1 VPWHRRRTALADSLP
16 HGPQLPS
23 RMGKG
28 DQPNFK
34 QLIFEKKFPKG
45 KKKIQSLILVT
56 FNEQVIDLSMP
67 SDYFSVF

>member
-1 VPWHRRRTALADSLP
+1 MLP
-16 HGPQLPS
+16 TPPRL
-23 RMGKG
+23 MDKG
-28 DQPNFK
+28 VRLNFK

-56 FNEQVIDLSMP
+56 FNYQITDLSMS

>member
-1 VPWHRRRTALADSLP
+1 MD
-16 HGPQLPS
+16 
-23 RMGKG
+23 KG
-28 DQPNFK
+28 VRLNFK

-56 FNEQVIDLSMP
+56 FNYEITDLSMS